1 MKMNIKELIPLIKE
15 EVPNKAIDLSDSLE
29 LLKETVADTLTEI
42 LRKSHTAF
50 QRRDLQKWN
59 ELNRLIDKIVPIEE
73 QLVQIIEELDMDVTE
88 KDGEMERRSLPN
100 YADYLVDPNVE
111 HTLYEDYTHRRP
123 CAFSM
128 NNGPRIEVSTW
139 KEMLIKTCEIL
150 MEMDEEKF
158 LSFENL
164 ETMNGKKRKYFSTDP
179 NGMRE
184 PMDIKGKIYVETLM
198 SSNGFRN
205 LVIKL
210 LKEYNLKISDY
221 KIYLRADYSELN
233 Q

>member
-1 MKMNIKELIPLIKE
+1 M
-15 EVPNKAIDLSDSLE
+15 
-29 LLKETVADTLTEI
+29 
-42 LRKSHTAF
+42 
-50 QRRDLQKWN
+50 
-59 ELNRLIDKIVPIEE
+59 
-73 QLVQIIEELDMDVTE
+73 
-88 KDGEMERRSLPN
+88 
-100 YADYLVDPNVE
+100 
-111 HTLYEDYTHRRP
+111 
-123 CAFSM
+123 
-128 NNGPRIEVSTW
+128 
-139 KEMLIKTCEIL
+139 IKTCEIL